1 MQNNN
6 WRKCCK
12 KIKDKNIYSP
22 FKNNLSLCH
31 WCHPVAWRPAEVFSS
46 DNSTVDEDRESNSNR
61 DTDSQNFST
70 KYLFVTTQIFRN
82 IKKIFIPGVN
92 YCSTKSLLLF
102 ILLIFLS
109 IKIRNKDVTLF
120 FPFEIGCRKFT
131 GTLKFRIENK
141 QMLNFNA
148 DGLKVSEW
156 RKLHNVIPPLHCL
169 VIRNWEPNV
178 FHSFHPSEGN
188 FRRGC
193 CLCLHYC

>member
-1 MQNNN
+1 MKTGSPTPTETQT
-6 WRKCCK
+6 RKTFPL
-12 KIKDKNIYSP
+12 NIYLWP
-22 FKNNLSLCH
+22 H
-31 WCHPVAWRPAEVFSS
+31 
-46 DNSTVDEDRESNSNR
+46 
-61 DTDSQNFST
+61 
-70 KYLFVTTQIFRN
+70 KYLEIL
-82 IKKIFIPGVN
+82 KKYLYLVPGVN

-169 VIRNWEPNV
+169 VIWNWEPNV

>member
-1 MQNNN
+1 MSASFCDCVNQ
-6 WRKCCK
+6 WEQVVG
-12 KIKDKNIYSP
+12 
-22 FKNNLSLCH
+22 LQVL
-31 WCHPVAWRPAEVFSS
+31 
-46 DNSTVDEDRESNSNR
+46 R
-61 DTDSQNFST
+61 DT
-70 KYLFVTTQIFRN
+70 KYLSVQIR
-82 IKKIFIPGVN
+82 GV
-92 YCSTKSLLLF
+92 
-102 ILLIFLS
+102 IFLS
-109 IKIRNKDVTLF
+109 IKIRNKDETLF
-120 FPFEIGCRKFT
+120 FPFKIGCRKFT

-148 DGLKVSEW
+148 DGLKVSKW